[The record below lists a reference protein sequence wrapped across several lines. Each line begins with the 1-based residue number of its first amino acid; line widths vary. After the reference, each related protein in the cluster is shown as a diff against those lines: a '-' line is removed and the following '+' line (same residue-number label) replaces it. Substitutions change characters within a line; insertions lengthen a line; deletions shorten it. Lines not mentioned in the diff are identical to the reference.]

1 MIKTVYFD
9 LGNVLVFFS
18 RPKMLMQV
26 ARCTGMSENAL
37 KELFLDRS
45 WLQAYESGQM
55 DSIGLYQNLRAYA
68 PKPFSLHELLHAAS
82 DIFTPNE
89 AIWPL
94 VRELKEKGIRLIL
107 LSNTCECHY
116 NRIHSIYPILHL
128 FDHKVLS
135 FEVGY
140 LKPDRRI
147 FKKAL
152 QFAECAPE
160 ECFYIDDIPEFIA
173 SAKKEGLNGFVY
185 TDVNSLRQE
194 IKKKSIE

>member
-1 MIKTVYFD
+1 MLKTIYFD

-26 ARCTGMSENAL
+26 AECTGIGTQTL
-37 KELFLDRS
+37 KELFLGRS

-55 DSIGLYQNLRAYA
+55 DSIGLYEKLR
-68 PKPFSLHELLHAAS
+68 KHSSKLFSLHELLHAAS

-89 AIWPL
+89 AIWPI
-94 VRELKEKGIRLIL
+94 VKELKDQGKRLIL

-116 NRIHSIYPILHL
+116 NRIHSVYPILHL

-135 FEVGY
+135 FEIGCC
-140 LKPDRRI
+140 KPDRRI

-152 QFAECAPE
+152 SYAECPPE
-160 ECFYIDDIPEFIA
+160 ECFYVDDIPEYIA
-173 SAKKEGLNGFVY
+173 SAKKEGLNGMVY
-185 TDVNSLRQE
+185 TDVGSL
-194 IKKKSIE
+194 KKTLLPS